1 MVMGEVMQVGY
12 IFTGHYF
19 GNEVQGRGYI
29 EYIDIEILKPL
40 KMNNLTQE

>member
-1 MVMGEVMQVGY
+1 GRGYASSY

-29 EYIDIEILKPL
+29 EYIDIENP
-40 KMNNLTQE
+40 QAFEDE

>member
-1 MVMGEVMQVGY
+1 MVMGEVMQVAY

-29 EYIDIEILKPL
+29 EYIDIENP
-40 KMNNLTQE
+40 QAFDDE